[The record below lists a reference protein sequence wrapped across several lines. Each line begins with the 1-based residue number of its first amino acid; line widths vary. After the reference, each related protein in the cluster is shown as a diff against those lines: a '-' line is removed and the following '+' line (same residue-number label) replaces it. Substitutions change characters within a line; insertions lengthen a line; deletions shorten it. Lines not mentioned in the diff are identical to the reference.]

1 MPPFG
6 SHWLVRCDSS
16 ETNNMIKMGRNKTD
30 MIRSRLAIHI
40 HFFHRRW
47 FPNFIS
53 IRHHPILRSILY
65 DTQFD
70 PIRYCWAAHG
80 RCITACAVLLRRAR
94 NGETFWSFSQALAPN
109 WEKLTTS
116 LFWGP
121 KMTRNG
127 NKMLLKKEHNIM
139 CHHVMYES

>member
-16 ETNNMIKMGRNKTD
+16 ETSSMIKMGRNKTD

-40 HFFHRRW
+40 RVFHRRW

-53 IRHHPILRSILY
+53 IRRHPILRSILY

-70 PIRYCWAAHG
+70 PIQYCWAAHG

-127 NKMLLKKEHNIM
+127 EQNATEKRTQHYVSS
-139 CHHVMYES
+139 CHV